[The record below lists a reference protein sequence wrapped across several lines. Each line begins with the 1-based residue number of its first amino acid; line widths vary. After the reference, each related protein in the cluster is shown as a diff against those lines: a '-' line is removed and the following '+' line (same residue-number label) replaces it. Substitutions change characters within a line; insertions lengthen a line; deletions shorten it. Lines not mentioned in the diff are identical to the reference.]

1 MLFNTFQF
9 AIFFCFVLVLYWGS
23 PPRARAS
30 VLLAA
35 SLVFYTLWIP
45 VYLLLLLANLGIN
58 YALLRLMVRSGRPR
72 PYLVASV
79 VTTLAMLGYFKYAAM
94 LVESLLPI
102 LSAFSIFPEPPELF
116 LPLGISFYSFQII
129 ALSVDTYRGHIE
141 PVKSFSRY
149 ALFISFF
156 PQLIAGP
163 ILRGYQFLPQLEAGG
178 RWATERTRRGL
189 WLLASGLIKKVIFA
203 DFLLAP
209 FVDEAY
215 AVPQAGSGPFF
226 LVATY
231 SFAFQIYFDF
241 SGYTDMARG
250 LACLLGFE
258 IPSNFREPYLSRSPS
273 EFWRRLAHHPVAL
286 APGLPLHPPR
296 RQSAGRPAHPS
307 QSSDHDASRGALAR
321 SRLDLRSLGRATRN
335 PARALSRP
343 RRNSDRHGRPA
354 LAAGRTPDPS
364 LLSPHLPAV
373 GLLSRRIPL
382 RCDPRPRPPLLSQLS
397 AALAPHAS
405 RDRGGLRNAAR
416 RGACGPRETAPN
428 PEPIRRE
435 RLGTLRRGDH
445 TRLPR
450 RDGDRGFRG
459 RRRVHLLPV
468 LAGWRRAR
476 QGPAA

>member
-23 PPRARAS
+23 PPRARSS

-156 PQLIAGP
+156 LQLIAGP

-250 LACLLGFE
+250 LACLLGFD
-258 IPSNFREPYLSRSPS
+258 IPLNFREPYLSRSPS
-273 EFWRRLAHHPVAL
+273 EFWRRWHI
-286 APGLPLHPPR
+286 
-296 RQSAGRPAHPS
+296 
-307 QSSDHDASRGALAR
+307 
-321 SRLDLRSLGRATRN
+321 T
-335 PARALSRP
+335 LSRWLQ
-343 RRNSDRHGRPA
+343 DY
-354 LAAGRTPDPS
+354 LY
-364 LLSPHLPAV
+364 
-373 GLLSRRIPL
+373 IPL
-382 RCDPRPRPPLLSQLS
+382 
-397 AALAPHAS
+397 
-405 RDRGGLRNAAR
+405 GGNR
-416 RGACGPRETAPN
+416 RGARRTQLNLLITMLLGGLWHGAAWTFVLWGGLHGILLVFYRGRGETRIDTDARLSLRDGLQILLFFHLTCLLWIFFRAESLSDAILVLGHLFSASYQQPW
-428 PEPIRRE
+428 PLMQAATVAVCAMLHVAE
-435 RLGTLRRGDH
+435 RAVRV
-445 TRLPR
+445 RLPR
-450 RDGDRGFRG
+450 IQSRFAESVWGPYVEAIILGSLVAMAITVSG
-459 RRRVHLLPV
+459 
-468 LAGWRRAR
+468 AGGEFIYF
-476 QGPAA
+476 QF